1 MKTLF
6 GTCALAALLVSIS
19 YAGDVSI
26 TIYNDN
32 FGLVKQT
39 EELSFKKGTGE
50 VRFDNVA
57 AQIDPTS
64 VHILPKSGGIS
75 ILEQNYQY
83 DLVNTQ
89 KIMQKYL
96 GTEIGLVTK
105 TGDIRKGI
113 LQSFDGNFAI
123 LQSSSGEISITNAN
137 EIVDYRFGKL
147 PDGLVLK
154 ADTGLDGRI
163 RSGYQIRLRSK
174 LSHRRYQLA
183 C

>member
-1 MKTLF
+1 MNEDFAVF
-6 GTCALAALLVSIS
+6 GGFSVLAA
-19 YAGDVSI
+19 AAWADDVAL

-39 EELSFKKGTGE
+39 KSLDFRQGIGE
-50 VRFDNVA
+50 VRFDDVA

-96 GTEIGLVTK
+96 GTEISSYHQKWRIPPRRASL
-105 TGDIRKGI
+105 IR
-113 LQSFDGNFAI
+113 
-123 LQSSSGEISITNAN
+123 
-137 EIVDYRFGKL
+137 
-147 PDGLVLK
+147 
-154 ADTGLDGRI
+154 
-163 RSGYQIRLRSK
+163 
-174 LSHRRYQLA
+174 
-183 C
+183 